1 MQVSG
6 VGGDVSVCVVCVCV
20 DSLSLSP
27 SLRHAT
33 PPPVISSL
41 ITHHRPVLSNLST
54 LKSVTVGQTS
64 AEALESFT
72 V

>member
-1 MQVSG
+1 MC
-6 VGGDVSVCVVCVCV
+6 VCVVCVCV
-20 DSLSLSP
+20 CGGEREKERES
-27 SLRHAT
+27 H
-33 PPPVISSL
+33 L
-41 ITHHRPVLSNLST
+41 ITHHRRPVLSNLST